1 MKPNSS
7 FKLSKQTK
15 RISTNFTSSNERN
28 RYIKLMI
35 QAQLLEEEANR
46 KPLKIKDKE

>member
-15 RISTNFTSSNERN
+15 RIATNFTDPSQRN
-28 RYIKLMI
+28 TYIRLMI